1 MTAIQAAL
9 GRTPSARLLYLV
21 VVPLAYAGLLLFHP
35 IPGDGA
41 IDHAL
46 AHDLATWN
54 LVHVAQLGFIGAM
67 GGAVLWLLHGIAGP
81 AATVGR
87 VAAIVFVLV
96 YGAYETWTGI
106 VTGSLTAAAH
116 DLPAGDQ
123 AAAGSLIQAHWE
135 SGLLGNG
142 SIGAITGSAA
152 WLVAVTAAA
161 LALRGRGAP
170 TGAVITLIASGVVFA
185 PTHVPPA
192 GPLAMAL
199 FAVAV
204 IWWERSRHA
213 RPDPSPTEERRHA
226 TA

>member
-1 MTAIQAAL
+1 MTADQAAVRHAAR
-9 GRTPSARLLYLV
+9 GRLLYLV

-67 GGAVLWLLHGIAGP
+67 GGAVLWLIQGISGP
-81 AATVGR
+81 AAGVAR
-87 VAAIVFVLV
+87 VAAIVFVLI

-116 DLPAGDQ
+116 ELPASGQ
-123 AAAGSLIQAHWE
+123 AAASGLIQAHWE

-152 WLVAVTAAA
+152 WLIAVTAAA

-170 TGAVITLIASGVVFA
+170 TGAVITLIASGLVFA

-199 FAVAV
+199 FAAAV
-204 IWWERSRHA
+204 IWFARGRHSDPDGA
-213 RPDPSPTEERRHA
+213 RIEDRRHA
-226 TA
+226 AV

>member
-1 MTAIQAAL
+1 
-9 GRTPSARLLYLV
+9 

-35 IPGDGA
+35 IPGDGE
-41 IDHAL
+41 IDNAL

-67 GGAVLWLLHGIAGP
+67 GGAVLWLIQGIAGP
-81 AATVGR
+81 AATIARIAGL
-87 VAAIVFVLV
+87 VFVLV

-106 VTGSLTAAAH
+106 ATGSLIAAAH

-123 AAAGSLIQAHWE
+123 AVAGSLIQTHWD

-152 WLVAVTAAA
+152 WLIAVTAAA
-161 LALRGRGAP
+161 LALRNSRAS

-204 IWWERSRHA
+204 LWWERSRRA
-213 RPDPSPTEERRHA
+213 EPDPSRTEERRHVPA
-226 TA
+226 

>member
-1 MTAIQAAL
+1 MTTDQAAVRL
-9 GRTPSARLLYLV
+9 TSRARLLYLV

-35 IPGDGA
+35 IPGGGA

-67 GGAVLWLLHGIAGP
+67 GGAVLWLIQGIAGP
-81 AATVGR
+81 AAGAAR

-123 AAAGSLIQAHWE
+123 AAASTLIQAHWD

-161 LALRGRGAP
+161 FALRGRAAP
-170 TGAVITLIASGVVFA
+170 TGAVLTLIASGLVFA

-199 FAVAV
+199 FAIAV
-204 IWWERSRHA
+204 IWWDRGRHSDLDRSR
-213 RPDPSPTEERRHA
+213 PEERRHA
-226 TA
+226 VA

>member
-1 MTAIQAAL
+1 MTAIQAAPR
-9 GRTPSARLLYLV
+9 RTAPARLMYLV

-67 GGAVLWLLHGIAGP
+67 GGAVLWLVQGIAGR
-81 AATVGR
+81 AATVAR
-87 VAAIVFVLV
+87 VAGVVFVLV

-106 VTGSLTAAAH
+106 VTGSLTAATH

-123 AAAGSLIQAHWE
+123 PAAGTLIQAHWE

-152 WLVAVTAAA
+152 WLIAVSAAA
-161 LALRGRGAP
+161 IALRGRGAP
-170 TGAVITLIASGVVFA
+170 RGAVIVLIASGVVFA

-204 IWWERSRHA
+204 IWWERSRQA
-213 RPDPSPTEERRHA
+213 AMDPSLTEERRHA
-226 TA
+226 SA

>member
-1 MTAIQAAL
+1 MIAVQAAV
-9 GRTPSARLLYLV
+9 RRKPPARLIFLV

-67 GGAVLWLLHGIAGP
+67 GGAVLWLVQGIAGP
-81 AATVGR
+81 AAGIAR

-96 YGAYETWTGI
+96 YGAYETWTGV
-106 VTGSLTAAAH
+106 VTGALTAAAH

-123 AAAGSLIQAHWE
+123 AAAGTLIQAHWE
-135 SGLLGNG
+135 SSLLGNG
-142 SIGAITGSAA
+142 SIGAITGSTA

-170 TGAVITLIASGVVFA
+170 TGAVIALIASGVVFA
-185 PTHVPPA
+185 PTHVPPG
-192 GPLAMAL
+192 GPMAMAL

-204 IWWERSRHA
+204 IWWERSRRADPDRA
-213 RPDPSPTEERRHA
+213 RIEERRHA
-226 TA
+226 AA